1 LPKARIRALSAN
13 AKKLGATVV
22 EDFSDATHM
31 IVSEFITSWEKI
43 ANRLGMKEEEEL
55 KSYLISVSA
64 TLNAPNDLVPF
75 THKSIFRTISKS

>member
-1 LPKARIRALSAN
+1 
-13 AKKLGATVV
+13 
-22 EDFSDATHM
+22 M

-64 TLNAPNDLVPF
+64 TLNASTNLVPC
-75 THKSIFRTISKS
+75 THKNIFRTMSKS